1 MTWLLVSWKT
11 ALQTLPRFDP
21 LDPGFRARREAV
33 IRMKE
38 DARRQ
43 GGNIVLNV
51 KLDSTRIHAG
61 GRNATVSVEASA
73 YGTSYRRGSAGVEIH

>member
-1 MTWLLVSWKT
+1 
-11 ALQTLPRFDP
+11 
-21 LDPGFRARREAV
+21 
-33 IRMKE
+33 MKE

-73 YGTSYRRGSAGVEIH
+73 YGTSYRQGSAGAEIH